1 MLWDI
6 TVIFLFVVLI
16 LLALFIIVLSC
27 VCLSNLHLT
36 LKYRD
41 NLEFFIRLWF
51 IKINITKLLSKTK
64 KQKKPR
70 IIHFDEGPFGELSLQ
85 EKKQVKKKSKNFS
98 ANKPS
103 KAVAQK
109 MSVAEILTLIRDLL
123 ESTSEPLK
131 KVAYL
136 KIYRLYVTACSED
149 AAKTA
154 VLFGQLNGV
163 MGTLILVCEKYKNL
177 YIEKDHT
184 GVYSDFS
191 VGKPSL
197 ELHLQLD
204 FSIRHIILS
213 SISALTAYMK
223 SK

>member
-6 TVIFLFVVLI
+6 TVIFLLVLLVI
-16 LLALFIIVLSC
+16 LACLLIFLSC
-27 VCLSNLHLT
+27 VCLSKFHLT
-36 LKYRD
+36 LKYKD
-41 NLEFFIRLWF
+41 KPEFFIRLGF
-51 IKINITKLLSKTK
+51 IKINITKLLSKPK
-64 KQKKPR
+64 KQKNPR
-70 IIHFDEGPFGELSLQ
+70 VIHFEEGSFGELPMK
-85 EKKQVKKKSKNFS
+85 EKKQREKQIRKLHSNKASKNVEQKKSVS
-98 ANKPS
+98 
-103 KAVAQK
+103 
-109 MSVAEILTLIRDLL
+109 EILTLIRDIL

-131 KVAYL
+131 KVAHL

-154 VLFGQLNGV
+154 VLFGQLNGL
-163 MGTLILVCEKYKNL
+163 MGALILVCEKYKNL
-177 YIEKDHT
+177 YISKEHV

-191 VGKPSL
+191 VGNPSL

-213 SISALTAYMK
+213 SISALTTYMK